1 MCKELTKDVLY
12 VTGDE
17 LAINYKWEKFSGHLN
32 EQIQVISID
41 DIDHY
46 RKKYEISALS
56 GIHTNMVL
64 VRHPF
69 KPKTYVDICRDE
81 LDFFREKMECINHV
95 ASLLGATRVTWAV
108 KSEVCEEKE
117 LKMNADGSYKITSVK
132 MKISNEEKNKM
143 KSACEVGNTFDG
155 NYNEESFRQAQIYL
169 KERRLDSD
177 KDFRNLMEL
186 RRPTRINKVRSHK
199 MKTEVSQ
206 ELNASK
212 EIALSLDCMDV
223 FKMSTTIRQT
233 IHRWRT
239 VEMEYTIDF
248 EKEPDN

>member
-1 MCKELTKDVLY
+1 MCEELKDVLY
-12 VTGDE
+12 VAEDE
-17 LAINYKWEKFSGHLN
+17 LAINHKWEKNYSHLN
-32 EQIQVISID
+32 KQIQVISID

-46 RKKYEISALS
+46 RKEYEISALS

-108 KSEVCEEKE
+108 KSEVCEEKK
-117 LKMNADGSYKITSVK
+117 LKMNADGSYKITSGK
-132 MKISNEEKNKM
+132 MEMSNEEKNKM

-155 NYNEESFRQAQIYL
+155 NYNEESFREAQAYL
-169 KERRLDSD
+169 EERRLSD
-177 KDFRNLMEL
+177 TDLHNLIEL
-186 RRPTRINKVRSHK
+186 RRPTRINKVRSRK

-212 EIALSLDCMDV
+212 EIALSLDCMEV

-233 IHRWRT
+233 IHRWRK

-248 EKEPDN
+248 EKESDN

>member
-1 MCKELTKDVLY
+1 MCEELKDVLY
-12 VTGDE
+12 VAEDE
-17 LAINYKWEKFSGHLN
+17 LAFNYKWEKNYRHLN
-32 EQIQVISID
+32 KQIQVISID

-46 RKKYEISALS
+46 RKEYEISALS

-108 KSEVCEEKE
+108 KSEVCEEKK
-117 LKMNADGSYKITSVK
+117 LKMNADGSYKITSGK
-132 MKISNEEKNKM
+132 MEMSNEVKNKM
-143 KSACEVGNTFDG
+143 NSTCEVGNTFDG
-155 NYNEESFRQAQIYL
+155 NYNEESFREAQAYL
-169 KERRLDSD
+169 EERRLSD
-177 KDFRNLMEL
+177 TDLHNLIEL
-186 RRPTRINKVRSHK
+186 RRPTRINKVRSRK

-212 EIALSLDCMDV
+212 EIALSLDCMEV
-223 FKMSTTIRQT
+223 FKMSTTISQT
-233 IHRWRT
+233 IHRWRK

-248 EKEPDN
+248 EKESDN

>member
-17 LAINYKWEKFSGHLN
+17 LAINYKWEKSSGHLN

-108 KSEVCEEKE
+108 KSEVCEEKK
-117 LKMNADGSYKITSVK
+117 LKMNADGSYKITSGK
-132 MKISNEEKNKM
+132 MEMSNEVKNKM
-143 KSACEVGNTFDG
+143 NSTCEVGNTFDG
-155 NYNEESFRQAQIYL
+155 NYNEESFREAQAYL
-169 KERRLDSD
+169 KERRLSD
-177 KDFRNLMEL
+177 TDLRNLIEL
-186 RRPTRINKVRSHK
+186 RRPTRINKVRSRK

-212 EIALSLDCMDV
+212 EIALSLDCMEV
-223 FKMSTTIRQT
+223 FKMSTTIKQT
-233 IHRWRT
+233 IHRWRK

-248 EKEPDN
+248 EKE